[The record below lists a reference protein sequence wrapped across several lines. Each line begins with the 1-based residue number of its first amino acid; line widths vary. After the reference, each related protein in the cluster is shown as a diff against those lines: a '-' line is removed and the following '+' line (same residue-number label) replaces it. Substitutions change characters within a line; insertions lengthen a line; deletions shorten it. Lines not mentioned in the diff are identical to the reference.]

1 MTASVPTAAGGA
13 NVEEHPWLPI
23 AGVALAVVC
32 WGLGGVAVK
41 SIDASAVTIAFWRLW
56 ISAPTM
62 VVFLY
67 ATGGRLS
74 AVGLK
79 RSLFGGLLFAGQ
91 IGLFFEAVQR
101 TSVVNAQ
108 LISAMQPALVLLVAG
123 KMFGERVT
131 RHDVAWTAVAFAGV
145 AIVLL
150 ASSGQP
156 EVSPLGNLLA
166 FGNLFLWTIYF
177 LEVKRVREAGV
188 GAIEYMAG
196 VMLIAAVVF
205 TPYALLASN
214 DLGSIHGSD
223 WLWILFI
230 VLVPGW
236 GGHVVMGWAHKFV
249 DVKISSLMTLGV
261 PVVSAVAAWLLLDEG
276 MSAGQLAGGAIVLG
290 ALAVIVV
297 RHRNLE
303 AAEDVPEPI

>member
-1 MTASVPTAAGGA
+1 MPASAGAARI
-13 NVEEHPWLPI
+13 EDHPWLPV
-23 AGVALAVVC
+23 AGVGLAVVC

-41 SIDASAVTIAFWRLW
+41 SIDASAVTIAFWRMW
-56 ISAPTM
+56 IAGPTM
-62 VVFLY
+62 VLFLY
-67 ATGGRLS
+67 ATGGRLT
-74 AVGLK
+74 AAGLR
-79 RSLFGGLLFAGQ
+79 RSFFGGLLFAGQ

-131 RHDVAWTAVAFAGV
+131 RHDVGWTAVAFAGV
-145 AIVLL
+145 AVVLL

-156 EVSPLGNLLA
+156 EVSLWGNVLA

-177 LEVKRVREAGV
+177 LEVKRVREKGM

-196 VMLIAAVVF
+196 VMLIAALVF
-205 TPYALLASN
+205 TPYALLTSS
-214 DLGSIHGSD
+214 DLGAIHGRE
-223 WLWILFI
+223 WLWVLFI

-236 GGHVVMGWAHKFV
+236 GGHVVMSWAHKYV
-249 DVKISSLMTLGV
+249 DVSLSSLMTLGV
-261 PVVSAVAAWLLLDEG
+261 PVVSAVAAWWWLEEG
-276 MSAGQLAGGAIVLG
+276 MSAGQLVGGAIVLG

-297 RHRNLE
+297 RHRGLDQ
-303 AAEDVPEPI
+303 AEDVPEPI